1 MYLKIKGVYTG
12 GHQEN
17 LSVGAININHGPGDC
32 LWITVDKKYVSEL
45 REKVLSDFKV
55 DIHK

>member
-12 GHQEN
+12 AHQEN

-32 LWITVDKKYVSEL
+32 LWITVDKKYVS
-45 REKVLSDFKV
+45 
-55 DIHK
+55 